1 MSQGKKTAPEP
12 ALWVATWDV
21 YAHIPKQHF
30 YERLKGLL
38 DLEFVYELTTPLYA
52 ERMGRKSL
60 DPVIFF
66 KCMLIGF
73 FENIIYDTQLEFRIA
88 DSLVFRKFL
97 GYSLDERTPD
107 ESTLRKTRQKMP
119 IDVFDRVFS
128 HVLDICQENG
138 LLRGRVIGTDS
149 TQIDANASMDSLRH
163 KELGCT
169 YEEYVLALRR
179 QDSPD
184 ATKGEAICADKK
196 REGKASNRDWQ
207 SSTDPESRVMQHA
220 DGHTHLSYKV
230 DTTVDL
236 ETGVIVVAGASQADI
251 SDQTDFLEHVDMAC
265 EVLRERKM
273 NVVASVDDKG
283 HHSGENLA
291 GLQERGIIG
300 LISSPNQNRGPEGFR
315 REDFT
320 YDEKDDVLIC
330 PNQQKLCRQKRKSD
344 SHHYYKAVGSVC
356 RKCPHFGVCTTNKNG
371 RHVMVSVYEE
381 IIKANRE
388 RVHSEASRPLM
399 QIRRQRGEAP
409 FGFFKFFGGLRRFAG
424 RGLEYAAKK
433 TVIAALGWNLLLVIK
448 KLMRKPT
455 PPLITVVS
463 CQAQQAD
470 GEDSLAAVS
479 RKARIFAYNMAVF
492 ELVRC
497 LLGLWYFISGLFG
510 PKWGQRKTLARVSR

>member
-1 MSQGKKTAPEP
+1 LSQGKKTKPEP
-12 ALWVATWDV
+12 VLWVAGSDI
-21 YAHIPKQHF
+21 YAHIPRQHF
-30 YERLKGLL
+30 YEQLSELL
-38 DLEFVYELTTPLYA
+38 DLEFVYELTRPLYA
-52 ERMGRKSL
+52 QKMGRPSL
-60 DPVIFF
+60 DPVVFF

-73 FENIIYDTQLEFRIA
+73 FENVIYDTHLEFRIA

-97 GYSLDERTPD
+97 GYSLDQRTPD

-119 IDVFDRVFS
+119 IDVFDQVFS
-128 HVLDICQENG
+128 YVLDICQENG
-138 LLRGRVIGTDS
+138 LLKGRVIGTDS

-169 YEEYVLALRR
+169 YEEYILALRR

-230 DTTVDL
+230 DTTIDL

-251 SDQTDFLEHVDMAC
+251 SDQTDFLEHVDMASD
-265 EVLRERKM
+265 VLKERNM
-273 NVVASVDDKG
+273 NVVASVADKG

-291 GLQERGIIG
+291 GLEERGIIG
-300 LISSPNQNRGPEGFR
+300 LISSPNSNRGVEGFR
-315 REDFT
+315 REDFV

-330 PNQQKLCRQKRKSD
+330 PAVQKLYRQKRKSE
-344 SHHYYKAVGSVC
+344 SHRYYQARSSVC
-356 RKCPHFGVCTTNKNG
+356 RQCPHFGVCTRNKNG
-371 RHVMVSVYEE
+371 RVVMVSVYED
-381 IIKANRE
+381 IIKTNRE
-388 RVHSEASRPLM
+388 RVHSEAARPLM

-433 TVIAALGWNLLLVIK
+433 TLIAALGWNLLLVIK
-448 KLMRKPT
+448 KLMRKPA
-455 PPLITVVS
+455 PPVITVVS
-463 CQAQQAD
+463 CQA
-470 GEDSLAAVS
+470 
-479 RKARIFAYNMAVF
+479 RIFAYATAVF
-492 ELVRC
+492 EFVRC
-497 LLGLWYFISGLFG
+497 MLELWHFISGLLG
-510 PKWGQRKTLARVSR
+510 PKWGQQTILVQASR